1 MINLTSDLNNSRNS
15 GALNIWLVAA
25 LAAFVLLAA
34 VLSLQVIEY
43 LFYEEPPCVWPG
55 SEATSVP
62 QTAMKPLAA
71 DDTAVRTNAPLEK
84 KTVESVP
91 VVETKE
97 SNNKQD
103 NP

>member
-1 MINLTSDLNNSRNS
+1 MSLTSDLNNPRNS

-25 LAAFVLLAA
+25 IAAFVLLTA

-55 SEATSVP
+55 SEAASAP

-71 DDTAVRTNAPLEK
+71 DETAVRTNAPLDK
-84 KTVESVP
+84 K
-91 VVETKE
+91 
-97 SNNKQD
+97 ND
-103 NP
+103 